1 MKMTRRMTAFTV
13 ILALLALLA
22 MMLMPASAA
31 GVKAENPYEIRN
43 DEARRLYNALVEA
56 SQTERVLT
64 GELSLQ
70 TSSVTRGMEDET
82 RFTDDFEALSLA
94 VGDEEDKQII
104 YDGTEGSAYT
114 VIEYNAATG
123 AYALMEAST
132 DSEDVL
138 YMVDGEAFLL
148 VMDGE
153 NVNMVSESGETLPL
167 IEVEY
172 ITAPSPEDFPGSTP
186 APAFDLITFGDG
198 FSVLSTTD
206 HNWSDRYGPYYKTN
220 KQWCFILEILERVA
234 TAVSIKIDHPI
245 LGWIILGLQIAQDV
259 VENSSI
265 WVTMYIKY
273 YNYYDLNDMYWTREL
288 QYWYQNSNYT
298 GLVKTRDLIN
308 YDDSPW

>member
-13 ILALLALLA
+13 ILALLA

-186 APAFDLITFGDG
+186 APAFDPITFGDE

-206 HNWSDRYGPYYKTN
+206 HRWSDGYGPYYRTD
-220 KQWCFILEILERVA
+220 KQWCDVLGIVGFTASVVNATVA
-234 TAVSIKIDHPI
+234 HPVLGVIVWACAVGTTVGMFVPVTYYIRYYTA
-245 LGWIILGLQIAQDV
+245 
-259 VENSSI
+259 
-265 WVTMYIKY
+265 
-273 YNYYDLNDMYWTREL
+273 YDLNDMYWTKITE
-288 QYWYQNSNYT
+288 YWYEDSNYT
-298 GLVKTRDLIN
+298 ELVRRVEIIN
-308 YDDSPW
+308 YDDTPW

>member
-13 ILALLALLA
+13 ILALLA

-172 ITAPSPEDFPGSTP
+172 ITASSPEDFPGSTP
-186 APAFDLITFGDG
+186 APVFDSITFGNE
-198 FSVLSTTD
+198 FSVLSSTD

-220 KQWCFILEILERVA
+220 KQWCYILKILEYVALVA
-234 TAVSIKIDHPI
+234 TVRINHPV
-245 LGWIILGLQIAQDV
+245 LGYITIALQLANDIA
-259 VENSSI
+259 ENESI

-273 YNYYDLNDMYWTREL
+273 YNQYDLNDMYWTREL
-288 QYWYQNSNYT
+288 QHWYADKDYT
-298 GLVKTRDLIN
+298 QYVKTIDKIN
-308 YDDSPW
+308 YDDTPW

>member
-1 MKMTRRMTAFTV
+1 MKMTRHMTAFTV
-13 ILALLALLA
+13 ILALLA

-43 DEARRLYNALVEA
+43 DEARRLYNSLVEA
-56 SQTERVLT
+56 SQTERALT
-64 GELSLQ
+64 GELRLQ
-70 TSSVTRGMEDET
+70 TGSVTRSAEDET
-82 RFTDDFEALSLA
+82 RFTGDFEALSLA

-123 AYALMEAST
+123 AYALLEAST

-153 NVNMVSESGETLPL
+153 NVNMVSESGEILPL

-172 ITAPSPEDFPGSTP
+172 VTSPSPENFPGSTP
-186 APAFDLITFGDG
+186 TPAFDPITLGDE
-198 FSVLSTTD
+198 FSVLSSTS
-206 HNWSDRYGPYYKTN
+206 HNWSQAYGPYYKTSTH
-220 KQWCFILEILERVA
+220 WCTVLSILSQTVSLVNVVINHPLLE
-234 TAVSIKIDHPI
+234 AVS
-245 LGWIILGLQIAQDV
+245 LTLDV
-259 VENSSI
+259 VVAVGSSI
-265 WVTMYIKY
+265 SVTLYIRY
-273 YNYYDLNDMYWTREL
+273 FNYYDLNDMYWTREL
-288 QYWYQNSNYT
+288 QYWYRNSNHT
-298 GLVKTRDLIN
+298 DLIKTRDLIN